1 MDIRDIRMRLA
12 LLDTACLCDAD
23 KKLRV
28 MDPEI
33 RPLNPELK
41 MIGTAC
47 TVRCRGD
54 FLSVIKALDE
64 AQENE
69 VLVVDGG
76 GEKIALAGE
85 LFTTEA
91 MRKGLAGIVIDGACR
106 DVQRIREVRFPF
118 YTRFVTPMAGT
129 ASTVFATQID
139 VICGGVQVLPGDIVF
154 GDSDGVVVFGLH
166 EIKVLLES
174 ASQIQ
179 DNEEKVMGRL
189 NEGQSLLDML
199 NFRDHYSKVSRG
211 EKSALSFQINEKPKG
226 D

>member
-1 MDIRDIRMRLA
+1 MDIQNIRMQLA

-23 KKLRV
+23 KRLRV

-33 RPLNPELK
+33 RPLNPEMK

-91 MRKGLAGIVIDGACR
+91 MRKGLAGIVVDGACR
-106 DVQRIREVRFPF
+106 DVRRIRDLRFPF
-118 YTRFVTPMAGT
+118 YSRFVTPMAGT

-166 EIKVLLES
+166 EIEALLEA
-174 ASQIQ
+174 ASRIQ
-179 DNEEKVMGRL
+179 DNEEKVMKHL
-189 NEGQSLLDML
+189 KKGQSLLDML
-199 NFRDHYSKVSRG
+199 NFREHYSKVSKG
-211 EKSALSFQINEKPKG
+211 EESNLSFRINDKSKE